1 MAVLQGLIDGGLALI
16 EARKVMYADQMAEGR
31 TLVVVDLTAETAAVV
46 AGFSEQSRPDQQD
59 DPKTLYHPG
68 YPTGGATGM
77 MVKDFRGKD
86 AYQEIWKYDAAL
98 AARSPS
104 T

>member
-31 TLVVVDLTAETAAVV
+31 TLVVVDEAAETAAI
-46 AGFSEQSRPDQQD
+46 AEGFSEHADRISTEF
-59 DPKTLYHPG
+59 PKTLYHSG

-77 MVKDFRGKD
+77 MVEGK
-86 AYQEIWKYDAAL
+86 APL
-98 AARSPS
+98 ASRLSEGATSLPFWPVF
-104 T
+104 